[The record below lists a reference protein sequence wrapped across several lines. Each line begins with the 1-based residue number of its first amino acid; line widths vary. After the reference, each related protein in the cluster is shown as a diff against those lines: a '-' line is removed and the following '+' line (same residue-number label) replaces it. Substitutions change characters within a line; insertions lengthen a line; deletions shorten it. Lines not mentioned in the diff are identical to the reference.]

1 MRVKMTLSYDGSHFY
16 GFQVQ
21 NSGVTTVAN
30 RLYAIFRSLGIDGAF
45 EASGR
50 TDRGVHATGQVVGID
65 IPPFW
70 QKDLMKLREHI
81 NRKALPHIFIH
92 KIEEVAD
99 DFHARYDAKKRIYRY
114 LFSPKTP
121 SVFFRNYVSC
131 RPVYDLKRLS
141 EVLKLFEGTHD
152 FGYFKKTGS
161 HTENDIRTLYKTRL
175 YSRADY
181 AVIYFEANGFLRSQV
196 RMMLSAAF
204 ETGEENLDPQCIIDQ
219 LQQREKHFTTP
230 VSPNGLYLSRVIY

>member
-1 MRVKMTLSYDGSHFY
+1 MRIKAIIAYDGTAFE
-16 GFQVQ
+16 GFQRQ
-21 NSGVTTVAN
+21 KHTDRTVTGA
-30 RLYAIFRSLGIDGAF
+30 LEAALGDLGIDSPVIG
-45 EASGR
+45 SGR
-50 TDRGVHATGQVVGID
+50 TDAGVHATGQVIHL
-65 IPPFW
+65 
-70 QKDLMKLREHI
+70 DLPSYWNDLTKLREHLNGRLDAI
-81 NRKALPHIFIH
+81 HIKHIRS
-92 KIEEVAD
+92 VPN

-121 SVFFRNYVSC
+121 SVFFRNYVSY

-161 HTENDIRTLYKTRL
+161 HTENDTRTLYKTRL

-181 AVIYFEANGFLRSQV
+181 VVIYFEANGFLRSQV

-204 ETGEENLDPQCIIDQ
+204 ETVEKNLDPQCIIDQ
-219 LQQREKHFTTP
+219 LQGREKHFTTP